1 MWRGNS
7 CGRRGWSEGIAKI
20 ERPRLKKQASATKSK
35 ATATAKSL
43 RHAGA
48 TGDCGGA
55 LFGFLHG
62 FEVGFQG
69 GAVLFLGFQFGLQFF
84 HQELEAANFVAQFLG
99 VG

>member
-20 ERPRLKKQASATKSK
+20 KDARLEKAGFRYKIKSNGNC
-35 ATATAKSL
+35 KSL

-84 HQELEAANFVAQFLG
+84 HQELEAANFVA
-99 VG
+99 